1 MAKTRVPFLKR
12 FQHCFGT
19 HPTEGIPKGPRPFGG
34 VWGSAPA
41 VNILKF
47 FSETALKYGVL
58 AAALSVAS
66 QVQARESALP
76 DVNQPLRT
84 GIKAPQDAAVV
95 VSIEKYPLLDDSLAV
110 PYATQ
115 DGDGIEHFLTYTVGV
130 PMANLH
136 RLQDKNATAAQIQ
149 EAFDAA
155 LTEARG
161 GTVWFY
167 FAGHGAASPEDR
179 NQLVL
184 GADTPMSER
193 HMDEHAVVLRT
204 LQEKIASS
212 QVDRAVFIIDAC
224 SVSFGKRF
232 AAPINLTLQASSK
245 PIVIWSAA
253 SEGEKSG
260 PLEKA
265 QHGAFTYAALGAL
278 RGWADGELD
287 GQKDGTV
294 TSDEA
299 HAFVKRF
306 LKEQGVREQTP
317 KMLSTRN
324 HKLAT
329 RVKENAPAPTVAAE
343 PSPPKESASGSSS
356 GSKPSSQKEPAQQ
369 TLQPIGWD
377 IDDESESKSTGRSKE
392 KERHTEVHIDSDN
405 LWRAILFTV
414 LGGAGLGY
422 GAYRYATEKNI
433 IENPDATYSYL
444 LMGGGGV
451 LLLVGIPL
459 WMESFYTTESYSLYL
474 TPGGLSLHGQW

>member
-1 MAKTRVPFLKR
+1 MAINPFSFLKPWV
-12 FQHCFGT
+12 F
-19 HPTEGIPKGPRPFGG
+19 
-34 VWGSAPA
+34 
-41 VNILKF
+41 
-47 FSETALKYGVL
+47 
-58 AAALSVAS
+58 AAAISVAPQTYAQS
-66 QVQARESALP
+66 SLP

-84 GIKAPQDAAVV
+84 GVKAPNDAAVV
-95 VSIEKYPLLDDSLAV
+95 VSIEKYPLLDDQYGV

-115 DGDGIEHFLTYTVGV
+115 DGDGFEHFLTYTVGV

-136 RLQDKNATAAQIQ
+136 RLQDKSATAAQIQ
-149 EAFDAA
+149 DAFDAA
-155 LTEARG
+155 LSEARG

-167 FAGHGAASPEDR
+167 FAGHGAASPKDR

-193 HMDEHAVVLRT
+193 HMAEHAVVLRT

-232 AAPINLTLQASSK
+232 AVPINLTLQANSK

-265 QHGAFTYAALGAL
+265 KHGAFTYAALGAL

-299 HAFVKRF
+299 QAFVKRF

-343 PSPPKESASGSSS
+343 PSPQKEDSRKESTSGSTS

-377 IDDESESKSTGRSKE
+377 IDYESEPKSSGRSKE

-405 LWRAILFTV
+405 LWRAIAFTV

-459 WMESFYTTESYSLYL
+459 WMESFYNTESYSLYL